1 MDMDIQALT
10 TMISTIGFPIVACC
24 GLFYLY
30 NRTIKD
36 ITNAISEINITL
48 KTIMNTINRD

>member
-1 MDMDIQALT
+1 MDIQALT